1 MNQPSRF
8 RRINWVEINDESIGK
23 HDSSSIKLKMS
34 MIRTNLCDYSDL
46 YILVSGAIAITGDRD
61 DDATERADERN
72 KGVIFKNCAPYT
84 NSISNINNTQID
96 NAECIDVVMRMYNLI
111 EYSDT
116 YSKTSRSLWIFYK
129 DEPNDNITKSESF
142 KSKIKITG
150 KTHDNGNTKHF

>member
-8 RRINWVEINDESIGK
+8 RRINWVEINDESIRK

-46 YILVSGAIAITGDRD
+46 YILVSGAIVITGDRD

-72 KGVIFKNCAPYT
+72 KGVIFKNCAPFT

-129 DEPNDNITKSESF
+129 DKPNDNITKSESF

>member
-1 MNQPSRF
+1 MP
-8 RRINWVEINDESIGK
+8 
-23 HDSSSIKLKMS
+23 M
-34 MIRTNLCDYSDL
+34 YS
-46 YILVSGAIAITGDRD
+46 
-61 DDATERADERN
+61 
-72 KGVIFKNCAPYT
+72 
-84 NSISNINNTQID
+84 
-96 NAECIDVVMRMYNLI
+96 LI